1 MSWGGWPWARGPT
14 DADALARVTRLAT
27 EATDA
32 LASGGR
38 WAPALSALP
47 RAMAGAF
54 GADAVPRP
62 FDLGAAREALN
73 AVASTQAAA
82 RLQHA
87 PFPGAAA
94 ALAAQAR
101 ATLDL
106 LEHMPV
112 EESGWSVHRLE
123 GAGVALAVRP
133 YRTRALRVRMRAAAD
148 MSSSTRAA
156 AGSLAIE
163 VRLGDDGILQSV
175 EPRQDTTARLVGARG
190 GGKRLRLEAVGATG
204 RRLVRADGARV
215 IVADEPVTAGE
226 ATWSLGDAWAW
237 TQETPSR
244 WVGHL
249 GDERVLLDLDA
260 HLDWRC
266 EGNLLRAARPPNT
279 RILTT
284 LELRR
289 G

>member
-1 MSWGGWPWARGPT
+1 MRFWTWSRVPA
-14 DADALARVTRLAT
+14 DVDALARVTRLAT

-38 WAPALSALP
+38 WATSLSALP
-47 RAMAGAF
+47 RAMEAAF

-62 FDLGAAREALN
+62 FNLAAAREALS

-82 RLQHA
+82 RLHHA

-94 ALAAQAR
+94 ALASQAR

-106 LEHMPV
+106 LEHMQV

-123 GAGVALAVRP
+123 GAGVALAGRP
-133 YRTRALRVRMRAAAD
+133 YRAHALRVRMRAAAD

-156 AGSLAIE
+156 AGSLAVE
-163 VRLGDDGILQSV
+163 VRLGDATILHSV
-175 EPRQDTTARLVGARG
+175 EPGQDTTARLTGARG
-190 GGKRLRLEAVGATG
+190 GGKRLRLEAVGDTG
-204 RRLVRADGARV
+204 RRLLRADGARV
-215 IVADEPVTAGE
+215 IVADEPATEGE

-237 TQETPSR
+237 TQESSSR

-249 GDERVLLDLDA
+249 GDERALLDLDA

-266 EGNLLRAARPPNT
+266 EGKVLRAARTPNT

>member
-1 MSWGGWPWARGPT
+1 MRFWTWSRVPA
-14 DADALARVTRLAT
+14 DVDALARVTRLAT

-32 LASGGR
+32 LVAGGR

-47 RAMAGAF
+47 RAMEAAF

-62 FDLGAAREALN
+62 FDLAAAREALT

-82 RLQHA
+82 RLHHA

-94 ALAAQAR
+94 ALASQAR

-106 LEHMPV
+106 VENMAV

-123 GAGVALAVRP
+123 GAGVALAARP
-133 YRTRALRVRMRAAAD
+133 YRTHALRVRLRAFAD
-148 MSSSTRAA
+148 TSGSPRAPG
-156 AGSLAIE
+156 GSHAIE
-163 VRLGDDGILQSV
+163 VRLGDATILHSV
-175 EPRQDTTARLVGARG
+175 EAGQDTTARLTGARG
-190 GGKRLRLEAVGATG
+190 NGKRLRLEAVGATG
-204 RRLVRADGARV
+204 RRLLRADGARMV
-215 IVADEPVTAGE
+215 VTDEPVTAGR
-226 ATWSLGDAWAW
+226 ATWSLGAAWAW
-237 TQETPSR
+237 TQESSSR

-249 GDERVLLDLDA
+249 GDERALLDLDA
-260 HLDWRC
+260 HLDWRR
-266 EGNLLRAARPPNT
+266 EDDLLRAARTPNT